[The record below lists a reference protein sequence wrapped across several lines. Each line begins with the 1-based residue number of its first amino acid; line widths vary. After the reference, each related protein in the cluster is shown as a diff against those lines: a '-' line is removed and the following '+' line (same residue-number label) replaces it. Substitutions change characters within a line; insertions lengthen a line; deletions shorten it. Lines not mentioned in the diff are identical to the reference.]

1 MICPPHQGKH
11 WLGLRMTTLYAWQDY
26 QNHPVPTET
35 KWETCQ
41 ASNLDCCIQV
51 LLQKIYGESDPV
63 TGRKQK
69 RDFLSRSSE
78 SAAGK
83 FNALGI
89 RNTHFFQQNK
99 RGI

>member
-1 MICPPHQGKH
+1 MP
-11 WLGLRMTTLYAWQDY
+11 
-26 QNHPVPTET
+26 
-35 KWETCQ
+35 

-63 TGRKQK
+63 TGREAETRFFKAEAV
-69 RDFLSRSSE
+69 E